1 MGSTGRGAGLAVT
14 GLPLPLPRQRGATGC
29 GPSMKRLPRGTFSGC
44 TSLAT
49 VSVPDAARGWPSS
62 ACVASVIGTAA
73 GLPSAATCQASADT
87 LASNGAKPA
96 DTRRSSLRVSP
107 PESVTSAVMA
117 NVNTGALSFGT
128 ERSGLAGNVIVNAP
142 LASVTA
148 VPRAIR
154 AASPPNGSPGK
165 NQRHHGGNR
174 TSRST
179 RQRTF
184 AFATARPV

>member
-1 MGSTGRGAGLAVT
+1 MN
-14 GLPLPLPRQRGATGC
+14 
-29 GPSMKRLPRGTFSGC
+29 RLPRGTFSGC
-44 TSLAT
+44 TSFTT
-49 VSVPDAARGWPSS
+49 VSVPIAARGWPSR

-73 GLPSAATCQASADT
+73 GLPSTATCQTSADT
-87 LASNGAKPA
+87 VASKAANPA

-107 PESVTSAVMA
+107 PGSVTSAVTT
-117 NVNTGALSFGT
+117 NVNTGALSRGT
-128 ERSGLAGNVIVNAP
+128 ARSGLAGNVIVNVP

-165 NQRHHGGNR
+165 NQRHHSGNR

-184 AFATARPV
+184 AFATGRPV